1 VNTVSFGLWVMEMN
15 YFRLFL
21 SLLAGYL
28 NLSKHK
34 MYTDKQKLTKKLHY
48 ETHKEEYIASAKA

>member
-1 VNTVSFGLWVMEMN
+1 MN